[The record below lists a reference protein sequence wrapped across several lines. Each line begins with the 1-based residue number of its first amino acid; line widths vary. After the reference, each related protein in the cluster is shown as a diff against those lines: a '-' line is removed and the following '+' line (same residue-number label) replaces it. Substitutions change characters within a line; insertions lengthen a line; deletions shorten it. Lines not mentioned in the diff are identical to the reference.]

1 MQRLCVPVLALLALG
16 VLALGVLACGG
27 ASDERRIP
35 APGTFIYTAGVD
47 LWLQNAD
54 GARLLIEAEQDQQ
67 LLQPAISPDGTRV
80 AYVIFQLTQAE
91 GTSVGTNLAVSSID
105 EPRQELL
112 VQHQRQAEYVW
123 NPRWTPDGESLIFTH
138 EPGDGTIGV
147 LELELATRTVSRL
160 RADAR
165 DAAISADGTMLAFV
179 NAPLS
184 GDPHLVVRHLDTGVE
199 RALDPD
205 RAWQPR
211 PYRLPRFTP
220 DAEALIFAAGQYLP
234 QVSASAMGTNGP
246 EDIWRVDL
254 ASGELTQLAAIGE
267 DQPDFVVSDDGR
279 HVFILGAFG
288 IYLVASTPGEPPY
301 AIAPGEF
308 HGSVDWHGRVTDAE
322 WAAIREAVWQ
332 PSGSA
337 E

>member
-1 MQRLCVPVLALLALG
+1 MTRRASVVGLALLALTFAS
-16 VLALGVLACGG
+16 VACGG
-27 ASDERRIP
+27 ATDQQRIP
-35 APGTFIYTAGVD
+35 APGTFIYTVGVD
-47 LWLQNAD
+47 LWIQDAA
-54 GARLLIEAEQDQQ
+54 GARLLIEAGQDQQ
-67 LLQPAISPDGTRV
+67 LLQPAISPDGIRV

-91 GTSVGTNLAVSSID
+91 GTTVGTDLAVSPIE

-123 NPRWTPDGESLIFTH
+123 NPRWTPDGGSLIFTH

-147 LELELATRTVSRL
+147 LELELETRTVERL

-165 DAAISADGTMLAFV
+165 DAAISADGRQLVLV

-184 GDPHLVVRHLDTGVE
+184 GDPHLVVRNLDSGEE
-199 RALDPD
+199 RALDPE
-205 RAWQPR
+205 REWQPR

-220 DAEALIFAAGQYLP
+220 DGEAVIFAAGQYLP
-234 QVSASAMGTNGP
+234 QLSASAMALNGP

-267 DQPDFVVSDDGR
+267 DQPDFAVSDDGR
-279 HVFILGAFG
+279 HVFVLGAFG
-288 IYLVASTPGEPPY
+288 IYLVSATPGEPPY

-308 HGSVDWHGRVTDAE
+308 HGSVDWRGRVSDEE
-322 WAAIREAVWQ
+322 WTAIREAAWQ
-332 PSGSA
+332 PPGTA